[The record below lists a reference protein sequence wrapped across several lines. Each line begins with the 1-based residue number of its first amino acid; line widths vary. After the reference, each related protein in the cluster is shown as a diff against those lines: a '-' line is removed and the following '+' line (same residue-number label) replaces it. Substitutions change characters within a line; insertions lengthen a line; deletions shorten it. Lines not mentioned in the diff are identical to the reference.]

1 MSQIVYGALSSIV
14 SCFWK
19 SRVPFQICTS
29 LVVELLTQY
38 SIFKLVKV
46 VAPVFFMIIFGLPQ
60 VGFILE
66 NFTLLVG
73 DIMSITEASRLWFG
87 AL

>member
-1 MSQIVYGALSSIV
+1 M
-14 SCFWK
+14 
-19 SRVPFQICTS
+19 PFQICTS

-73 DIMSITEASRLWFG
+73 DIMSITEASRL
-87 AL
+87 